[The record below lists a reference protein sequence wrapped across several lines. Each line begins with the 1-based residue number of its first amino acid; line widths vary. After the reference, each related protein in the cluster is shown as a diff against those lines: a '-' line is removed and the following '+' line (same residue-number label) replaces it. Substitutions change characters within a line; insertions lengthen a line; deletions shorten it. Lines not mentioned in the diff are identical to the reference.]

1 MTTLPDSRDFGQ
13 LQPVVNYDEPPVR
26 PAPLLAVG
34 PLAWARK
41 NLFSS
46 WWDSLLTVIGL
57 LIIVGA
63 VSSFLA
69 WAIQQANWYVIN
81 FNFRLYLLGRF
92 ETQYEWRAALLT
104 LLIAFTLGVSIA
116 AWGRIR
122 RGVMIAM
129 AVIVALLF
137 ILPPII
143 SATLAMPVSI
153 FAAGDV
159 DIAASGTDTIRPQP
173 QLAFIARAGETV
185 SIQIAS
191 ESAASEETLRQLDG
205 FADKAA
211 NQLRNA
217 ADTRLTTQ
225 ARVEE
230 INALLAGDTLTQ
242 NQRDRLTIE
251 LGKLTVADPI
261 LETYALNQNPVT
273 VRILRGA
280 TGEVIGEAELSGGA
294 SPLTVTL
301 PEDGWYVLEKNVSG
315 SAALL
320 EAQGIFPHLE
330 RTISRS
336 GDEIEGT
343 NTAIGSV
350 SQYAR
355 MTDGFTTEEAR
366 PLAEDG
372 KNMPMATIIDNQ
384 YRGERTLPLW
394 LRMFVGPFFDQIKV
408 GLLLIVLALIA
419 GYFAGQMID
428 RLRSPAEDP
437 RRYSRRAATWLLI
450 AAPVLMFVLI
460 YGFFNILPLTDT
472 RRWGGMLLTLLLTV
486 VGIIASFPLGILLAL
501 GRRSKLP
508 IVSLF
513 STIYIEFVRGV
524 PLITVLFMAQLLV
537 PLVNPSL
544 AETPGVFRAMI
555 GITLFTAA
563 YLAENVRGGLQAI
576 PPGQEEAAR
585 ALGLN
590 GLQIT
595 LNITLPQAL
604 RAVIPALVGMF
615 ISLFKDTS
623 LVIIVGLLDFT
634 GMGELV
640 VAQTEFLGLRREIYI
655 FLMLGYFVF
664 SYAIA
669 AVSRRIEA
677 SGAGR
682 TLTQKI

>member
-1 MTTLPDSRDFGQ
+1 MTTLRDFGEVK
-13 LQPVVNYDEPPVR
+13 PVVNYDEPPVR

-46 WWDSLLTVIGL
+46 WWDSLLTIMGV

-63 VSSFLA
+63 VSSFLV
-69 WAIQQANWYVIN
+69 WAIQQANWFVIN
-81 FNFRLYLLGRF
+81 FNLRLYLLGRF
-92 ETQYEWRAALLT
+92 EPEYEWRVALLT
-104 LLIAFTLGVSIA
+104 LLVAFTVGVAFA
-116 AWGRIR
+116 AWGRIG
-122 RGVMIAM
+122 RGVLIAM
-129 AVIVALLF
+129 AVMIALLF

-143 SATLAMPVSI
+143 SATLSTPVSI
-153 FAAGDV
+153 FAAGDM
-159 DIAASGTDTIRPQP
+159 DIAASGTDTIKPQP

-185 SIQIAS
+185 SLRIAD
-191 ESAASEETLRQLDG
+191 ESAASEETLRQLAG
-205 FADKAA
+205 FSDKAA

-225 ARVEE
+225 ARLEE
-230 INALLAGDTLTQ
+230 INALLAGDSLTR
-242 NQRDRLTIE
+242 NQRDQLTIE
-251 LGKLTVADPI
+251 LGKLTLADPI
-261 LETYALNQNPVT
+261 LETYALNQNPVL
-273 VRILRGA
+273 VRILRGP
-280 TGEVIGEAELSGGA
+280 TGEIIGEAMLSAGDA
-294 SPLTVTL
+294 PLTVTL

-330 RTISRS
+330 RTITRS
-336 GDEIEGT
+336 GEEISDT
-343 NTAIGSV
+343 TTAIGSV
-350 SQYAR
+350 AQYAR
-355 MTDGFTTEEAR
+355 MTDSFTTEEAR
-366 PLAEDG
+366 PLTEDG
-372 KNMPMATIIDNQ
+372 KNMPMNTIIDNQ
-384 YRGERTLPLW
+384 YRGTRTFSLW

-408 GLLLIVLALIA
+408 GVLLIALALIA
-419 GYFAGQMID
+419 GYAAGRFMD

-450 AAPVLMFVLI
+450 AVPVLMFGLV
-460 YGFFNILPLTDT
+460 YGFFGVLPLTDT
-472 RRWGGMLLTLLLTV
+472 RRWGGMLLTMLLTV

-501 GRRSKLP
+501 GRRSQLP
-508 IVSLF
+508 VVSLL

-537 PLVNPSL
+537 PLVNPAL

-576 PPGQEEAAR
+576 PHGQEEAAR

-595 LNITLPQAL
+595 LYITLPQAL

-655 FLMLGYFVF
+655 FLIVGYFGF
-664 SYAIA
+664 SYVMAAI
-669 AVSRRIEA
+669 SRRIEA